1 MYFLLHNMSWLILSQ
16 AVFLKAVRGIKWEYV
31 DIVRY
36 VLLAINLYVGTQET
50 IASAQAAVI
59 P

>member
-1 MYFLLHNMSWLILSQ
+1 MSWLILSQ
-16 AVFLKAVRGIKWEYV
+16 VVFLKAVRGIKWEYV